1 MNFFCCCIFSSQISF
16 TRHVCVLDAFTM
28 SAMNRLR
35 LDFVGGGK
43 KKARTL
49 IKANVVVFSLSSL
62 IGSLARTVKKA
73 PFIDCN
79 LCYVLIQIKLKD
91 WVPCVCSA
99 NALCNHFTLIA
110 IERCESV
117 LLKCWISIK
126 IERARSLV
134 RSLVCPLSMKSHTI
148 KVYRMPCVTLNG
160 RKTKAKIKWNIQIQ
174 TQRVSVGLH
183 KKITISNGRE
193 RKKCTKQNGER
204 NDERMRIW
212 ISCDL
217 YWIKM

>member
-1 MNFFCCCIFSSQISF
+1 
-16 TRHVCVLDAFTM
+16 M

-91 WVPCVCSA
+91 
-99 NALCNHFTLIA
+99 
-110 IERCESV
+110 
-117 LLKCWISIK
+117 
-126 IERARSLV
+126 
-134 RSLVCPLSMKSHTI
+134 
-148 KVYRMPCVTLNG
+148 
-160 RKTKAKIKWNIQIQ
+160 
-174 TQRVSVGLH
+174 
-183 KKITISNGRE
+183 
-193 RKKCTKQNGER
+193 
-204 NDERMRIW
+204 
-212 ISCDL
+212 
-217 YWIKM
+217 

>member
-1 MNFFCCCIFSSQISF
+1 MQENTLIHFNFYSYNNLGFVVGYVSLLLVSSRHHTVTKLCWRGKFSWTFFLYFSF

-43 KKARTL
+43 KKSARTL
-49 IKANVVVFSLSSL
+49 ITANVVLFFSLSSL
-62 IGSLARTVKKA
+62 IGSLARIVKKA

-99 NALCNHFTLIA
+99 SALCNHFTLIA

-126 IERARSLV
+126 IERARSLAG
-134 RSLVCPLSMKSHTI
+134 LSAL
-148 KVYRMPCVTLNG
+148 YE
-160 RKTKAKIKWNIQIQ
+160 
-174 TQRVSVGLH
+174 
-183 KKITISNGRE
+183 ITHN
-193 RKKCTKQNGER
+193 
-204 NDERMRIW
+204 
-212 ISCDL
+212 
-217 YWIKM
+217 